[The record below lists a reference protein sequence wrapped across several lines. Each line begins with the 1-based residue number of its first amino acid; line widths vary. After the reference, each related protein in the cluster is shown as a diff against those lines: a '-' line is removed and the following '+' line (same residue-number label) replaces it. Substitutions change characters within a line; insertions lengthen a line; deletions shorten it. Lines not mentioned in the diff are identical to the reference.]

1 MPSVP
6 TIVITNESTKITDAQ
21 VQAWMAA
28 AQIQVM
34 RDFELVWGVEAN
46 LIFLAKD
53 QPLPAGAWQLVFLDD
68 SDQADALG
76 YHELAANGQPL
87 GKAFVASDI
96 AAGTSW
102 SVTASH
108 ELLEMLADP
117 QINRCIQVDER
128 IYALEVCDAVE
139 SDSCG
144 YEINGVLMS
153 DFVTPAWY
161 SYPGAAAPYDFQSR
175 AASPL
180 LILSDGYMSV
190 LDLTTAEGWTQI
202 FARGVAGMLKY
213 SEPRGSRR
221 WRRKLPDALWRKS
234 APKAAGG

>member
-1 MPSVP
+1 MNAVP
-6 TIVITNESTKITDAQ
+6 TIAITNESTKITDAQ

-28 AQIQVM
+28 AQIQVT
-34 RDFELVWGVEAN
+34 RDFSPVWGVEAN
-46 LIFLAKD
+46 LIFLEKS

-76 YHELAANGQPL
+76 YHELAANGEPL

-117 QINRCIQVDER
+117 QINRCIQCDAV

-139 SDSCG
+139 SDFDG
-144 YEINGVLMS
+144 YEINGILMS
-153 DFVTPAWY
+153 DFVTPSWFN
-161 SYPGAAAPYDFQSR
+161 YPGSSSPDDFQNKSS
-175 AASPL
+175 A
-180 LILSDGYMSV
+180 LIIRPGGYMSV
-190 LDLTTAEGWTQI
+190 LELNSTQGWTQV
-202 FARGVAGMLKY
+202 FGGGSQGMLKY

-234 APKAAGG
+234 APKPAGG